1 MDGDTFL
8 NIATKLVWDYYKEK
22 YENDDS
28 FSFDNFNTFIVWAC
42 KTLQNNK
49 AIIATN
55 VDNCLFEATNN
66 GDAKEVYI
74 DVYDKLDNIL
84 VRL

>member
-8 NIATKLVWDYYKEK
+8 NIATELIWDYYKEK

-28 FSFDNFNTFIVWAC
+28 FSFDNFNTFIVWSC

-49 AIIATN
+49 AIIATS
-55 VDNCLFEATNN
+55 VDKRLFEVTNN
-66 GDAKEVYI
+66 GNAKEVYI
-74 DVYDKLDNIL
+74 DVYDKVDNIL
-84 VRL
+84 VRM

>member
-8 NIATKLVWDYYKEK
+8 NIATELVWDYYKEK

-28 FSFDNFNTFIVWAC
+28 FPFDNFNTFIVWAC

-55 VDNCLFEATNN
+55 VDNCLFEVANN
-66 GDAKEVYI
+66 GNAKEVYI
-74 DVYDKLDNIL
+74 DVYDKVDNIL
-84 VRL
+84 VRM

>member
-1 MDGDTFL
+1 MDGDKFL
-8 NIATKLVWDYYKEK
+8 NIATEVIYDYYGDK
-22 YENDDS
+22 YKNDDS
-28 FSFDNFNTFIVWAC
+28 FDWSLFETHIVWAC

-49 AIIATN
+49 AIIATS
-55 VDNCLFEATNN
+55 VDKHLFEVTYN
-66 GDAKEVYI
+66 GNAKEIYI